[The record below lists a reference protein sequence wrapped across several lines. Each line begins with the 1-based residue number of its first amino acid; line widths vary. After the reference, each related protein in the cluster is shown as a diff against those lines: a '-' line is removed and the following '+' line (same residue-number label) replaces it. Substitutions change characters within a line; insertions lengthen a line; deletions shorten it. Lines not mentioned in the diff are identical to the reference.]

1 MPELA
6 RCFRESYFEG
16 CLLVAKL
23 SIIVP
28 TYNEAES
35 LPFLADRVDACLS
48 DYEYEL
54 IVVDDNSPDGTGA
67 LAEELARDKPIK
79 VVHREGKLGLAS
91 AVIDGFKHAEG
102 EILGVIDADLQHPP
116 ENIPSLLEGM
126 GQADVVI
133 ASRYVDGGGV
143 EDWTFARESISR
155 GARVLPQF
163 LFANIRNVGD
173 PLSGFFLFKRSVI
186 DGVTLNPIGY
196 KILLEIL
203 IKGNHNCVVEVPYV
217 FTGRERGTSTFNTTE
232 QVNYLK
238 HLWRLIRS
246 DKEAE
251 RFLKFCLVG
260 LSGVL
265 VNLGLLWLL
274 TESVGLYYVLSY
286 IIAIEASIIN
296 NFAWNELWTF
306 RDRRVSSQGV
316 VGGRFAKFNFI
327 SLLGLGIQVG
337 LLLLFTEVVGLYY
350 IVSAI
355 IGIIVATMF
364 NFIFNKWWTWQ

>member
-1 MPELA
+1 M
-6 RCFRESYFEG
+6 
-16 CLLVAKL
+16 AKL

-28 TYNEAES
+28 TYNEVES
-35 LPFLADRVDACLS
+35 LPFLTDRVHACLS
-48 DYEYEL
+48 DYDYEL

-116 ENIPSLLEGM
+116 ENILSLLEGM

-163 LFANIRNVGD
+163 LFASIRNVGD
-173 PLSGFFLFKRSVI
+173 PLSGFFLFKRKVI
-186 DGVTLNPIGY
+186 DGVTLNPVGY

-217 FTGRERGTSTFNTTE
+217 FTGRERGPSTFNTTE

-251 RFLKFCLVG
+251 RFLKFCAVG
-260 LSGVL
+260 LSGVF
-265 VNLGLLWLL
+265 VNLGLLWLM
-274 TESVGLYYVLSY
+274 TEPVGLYYVLSY
-286 IIAIEASIIN
+286 ILAIEASIIN
-296 NFAWNELWTF
+296 NFTWNELWTF

-316 VGGRFAKFNFI
+316 VGGRFAKFNLI
-327 SLLGLGIQVG
+327 CLLGLGIQVG
-337 LLLLFTEVVGLYY
+337 LLLLFTEAVGLYY
-350 IVSAI
+350 IISAV
-355 IGIIVATMF
+355 IGIIVATSF
-364 NFIFNKWWTWQ
+364 NFVFNKWWTWQ